1 MSVPQKFRS
10 AFNGFNRED
19 VVSYLEYLNNKH
31 ASQVNLLTAEADS
44 LRLQLEACA
53 EAPVCTENTAALEEE
68 CASLRQQVAQLQAR
82 CAELEEKLARQN
94 TAAPAVPVTPAVN
107 ELEAYRRAER
117 TERQAR
123 ERAELI
129 QRQANAILSDV
140 TFRVN
145 DMAAQV
151 VPVADDLLAQLKQ
164 IQDTVTASRQSF
176 QDAVVT
182 LNCLRSD
189 I

>member
-31 ASQVNLLTAEADS
+31 ASQVNQLTAEADS

-117 TERQAR
+117 TERQA
-123 ERAELI
+123 
-129 QRQANAILSDV
+129 NAILSDV

>member
-1 MSVPQKFRS
+1 MAGIQNFRS
-10 AFNGFNRED
+10 ALNGFNRQD
-19 VVSYLEYLNNKH
+19 VVSYIEYMNHKHNLQVEQLN
-31 ASQVNLLTAEADS
+31 T
-44 LRLQLEACA
+44 
-53 EAPVCTENTAALEEE
+53 
-68 CASLRQQVAQLQAR
+68 QLQAALAKSGDGELQAR
-82 CAELEEKLARQN
+82 LEAAEARIQELE
-94 TAAPAVPVTPAVN
+94 AAQGQAGECVSCTEQ

>member
-1 MSVPQKFRS
+1 MNMDFTFEESPWELFSRRVQKGERVS
-10 AFNGFNRED
+10 ALR
-19 VVSYLEYLNNKH
+19 
-31 ASQVNLLTAEADS
+31 LLTVLEGEDDTLVEEAFDALS
-44 LRLQLEACA
+44 EKQVVLDLADLPRREAVGELGSRLAW
-53 EAPVCTENTAALEEE
+53 
-68 CASLRQQVAQLQAR
+68 
-82 CAELEEKLARQN
+82 EEKLTRQN
-94 TAAPAVPVTPAVN
+94 TAAPVAPVTPAVN